1 MKRHVFSLNRVL
13 RVRTTQEAIAKEGL
27 RSAVRHAMAA
37 EEDYDTANRRYQ
49 AGLAAQAS
57 VRGSVMG
64 LMALRDLDTMRGR
77 AVVEADQHREEARVK
92 VEAEQELWMAARQ
105 KVAALERLDERQR
118 EEHARAV
125 LKEQDAEADDV
136 VTTRPRV
143 LRDDLS
149 SAAGLGGVR

>member
-1 MKRHVFSLNRVL
+1 MKRHVFSLNRVM
-13 RVRTTQEAIAKEGL
+13 RVRATQEAVAKEGL

-49 AGLAAQAS
+49 AGLATQAAL
-57 VRGSVMG
+57 RGSVMN
-64 LMALRDLDTMRGR
+64 LMALRDLDTVRAR
-77 AVVEADQHREEARVK
+77 AVVDADQHRDDMKAK
-92 VEAEQELWMAARQ
+92 VEAEQALWTAAKQ

-136 VTTRPRV
+136 VTTRPRT
-143 LRDDLS
+143 LRNDLS
-149 SAAGLGGVR
+149 SANGGTR